1 MYYFL
6 LCFAAVLYALAF
18 YCNRNAERT
27 CSDGINT
34 AALFSAVVWLETL
47 AALCVVILGVGQRF
61 EFSWFS
67 FICAVA
73 QGAVMVTFTFLNF
86 KALGIVDLAK
96 YSMFTMLGGMLV
108 PFFFGIIFMG
118 EKLTLWKIICC
129 VLVTFAL
136 WFDSK
141 SGKLTK
147 RALGYLI
154 GVFFV
159 NGLFGV
165 VTTLHQRGGAA
176 VGSLQFMALQSAAIF
191 VCASLYLLIK
201 RAKKGASL
209 NIVKNK
215 KAYGFMALYGVMN
228 SSAELILLFA
238 IKHVDASV
246 QYPIITGGVIVFS
259 TVISMLIGENKNK
272 ASLIPVG
279 VAFLG
284 LLCLVL

>member
-6 LCFAAVLYALAF
+6 LVFAAVLYAVAF

-27 CSDGINT
+27 CSEGINT

-47 AALCVVILGVGQRF
+47 AALCVVILATGQKF

-67 FICAVA
+67 LLCAAA

-86 KALGIVDLAK
+86 KALGVVDLAK

-108 PFFFGIIFMG
+108 PFFFGIAFMG
-118 EKLTLWKIICC
+118 EKLTFLKIICC

-136 WFDSK
+136 WFDSRN
-141 SGKLTK
+141 GKLTR

-165 VTTLHQRGGAA
+165 VTTLHQRGSAA
-176 VGSLQFMALQSAAIF
+176 VGSLQFMALQSAIIF
-191 VCASLYLLIK
+191 VCAALFLMIA
-201 RAKKGASL
+201 RAKSGAPL
-209 NIVKNK
+209 GIVRSR
-215 KAYGFMALYGVMN
+215 KAYGFMALYGVVN

-279 VAFLG
+279 IAFLG
-284 LLCLVL
+284 LLCLAI